1 LEFAD
6 SAPAHFVALIGWE
19 KESLLNQTSAL
30 LAPGKVDAIL
40 KERAEA
46 YAARRPSVEGLFTG
60 APEAIGNSTFWN
72 TLYAPQYG
80 LIFPSI
86 SRQMGKWHEGL
97 RPGRMPGR

>member
-1 LEFAD
+1 MEFAD
-6 SAPAHFVALIGWE
+6 STPAHFVALIGWE
-19 KESLLNQTSAL
+19 KESLLNQASAL

-60 APEAIGNSTFWN
+60 APEAIGNSMFWN
-72 TLYAPQYG
+72 TLYAPQYD